1 MTKYVTHKHG
11 LIIGS
16 DNIFF
21 ITGRDEVFRSDYRSI
36 VWAQDYHLENIN
48 SFNYHVQTPAQQL
61 MWEQNDNFQWTLNR
75 WLRGWL
81 NREVGAYQ
89 DMWDTYSVPV
99 DQSSRTLFF
108 KRRTDALKLIK
119 FVESQLKDI
128 RIGD

>member
-1 MTKYVTHKHG
+1 
-11 LIIGS
+11 
-16 DNIFF
+16 
-21 ITGRDEVFRSDYRSI
+21 
-36 VWAQDYHLENIN
+36 
-48 SFNYHVQTPAQQL
+48 
-61 MWEQNDNFQWTLNR
+61 
-75 WLRGWL
+75 L